1 MFTEH
6 PSTDQADVLVS
17 ASLQSM
23 VNMENLHMCYLYLF
37 CPTSAVA
44 IELVAGGHGA
54 DSAGDL
60 PAGPRPPEAAG

>member
-1 MFTEH
+1 MFTEL
-6 PSTDQADVLVS
+6 PSTDRADVLVS

-23 VNMENLHMCYLYLF
+23 VNMESSHVIFTLFLY
-37 CPTSAVA
+37 TSAAAVQR
-44 IELVAGGHGA
+44 VAGGHGA

>member
-1 MFTEH
+1 MFTEL
-6 PSTDQADVLVS
+6 PSTDRADVLVS

-23 VNMENLHMCYLYLF
+23 GNMESSHVIFIF
-37 CPTSAVA
+37 CTTSAAVVQ
-44 IELVAGGHGA
+44 LVAGGHGA